1 MAINHAS
8 SCVEIFQKKKKT
20 LFNVIIYPKTIQGVF
35 MANESIKGEACQL
48 KGILAT
54 EFDSYYQ
61 IPDYQRPYQWTEEN
75 CEKLLDDLF
84 SSYEY
89 YKGSGYFCGSLV
101 LIVINTDSETNA
113 ETYDIVD
120 GQQRLSTFILL
131 AKVLADLYNDCLDP
145 EYLEYLQESW
155 KDRYTERKRLSFNTI
170 GSNAEDDFA
179 YALEHFNDSQASKNK
194 NNKNN
199 YLKNAVCLKDYLR
212 EKEIENINK
221 FIEWLYSNVVFITIT
236 CPDADKALR
245 IFNVLNARGLALNA
259 TDIFKGEL
267 LKKLTEEKEQ
277 EELATRWEDLY
288 QKCLDNGFTMEILF
302 SQYLVYLEP
311 KTSREKMEKRLVTW
325 FKNLN
330 KTPLEYLD
338 GVEDFYNAYVEV
350 LEMPDRYAHLLSYK
364 EDNYWR
370 VILCASLLHR
380 YNESEIGA
388 LKELLVKFYY
398 QNWVA
403 EQTKTTRS
411 QTCCNIINALKEK
424 KSVENI
430 ASIVKKYFNDKNI
443 TQRFKENL
451 QDSNLYTKFY
461 LINGKSGKK
470 NSWLKPIL
478 ILANYFMSD
487 NANPTYI
494 KMDDDLHVER
504 ILPQNP
510 DPSSQWVKDF
520 SEEERELYTHS
531 LANLTLLG
539 GKKNTKALS
548 QVLNQ
553 DFKEKKEIYMGNA
566 VKLGKDKRG
575 REKTFKV
582 MTCYKM
588 TIDIAQYT
596 EWTPKSLEKRKEE
609 LIQKI
614 ESVLTLQGS
623 APRK

>member
-1 MAINHAS
+1 MAKIDS
-8 SCVEIFQKKKKT
+8 DDSYLEDI
-20 LFNVIIYPKTIQGVF
+20 
-35 MANESIKGEACQL
+35 L
-48 KGILAT
+48 KDKL
-54 EFDSYYQ
+54 YYQ
-61 IPDYQRPYQWTEEN
+61 IPIYQRPYQWTEEN

-101 LIVINTDSETNA
+101 LVKSDPNSKT
-113 ETYDIVD
+113 ETYDVVD

-131 AKVLADLYNDCLDP
+131 AKVLATLYSERLDP
-145 EYLEYLQESW
+145 EYQEFLQASW
-155 KDRYTERKRLSFNTI
+155 SDRHENKKKKKKKRLDFELVVSSAKKDFQDTLDFF
-170 GSNAEDDFA
+170 DD
-179 YALEHFNDSQASKNK
+179 LDASKGKDSKSNDPSKGK
-194 NNKNN
+194 NS
-199 YLKNAVCLKDYLR
+199 YLKNAICLKNYL
-212 EKEIENINK
+212 EKKEIENIND

-267 LKKLTEEKEQ
+267 LKELTEEKEQ
-277 EELATRWEDLY
+277 EWLATRWEDLR
-288 QKCLDNGFTMEILF
+288 QKCLDNGFTMEIFF

-311 KTSREKMEKRLVTW
+311 KTSKEKMEKRLVTW

-350 LEMPDRYAHLLSYK
+350 LEMPDRYAHLLSYLAS
-364 EDNYWR
+364 DFWR
-370 VILCASLLHR
+370 IILCTSILHH
-380 YNESEIGA
+380 YSPQDIEA

-403 EQTKTTRS
+403 EQKEPKK
-411 QTCCNIINALKEK
+411 QTNCNIIKALKEK

-430 ASIVKKYFNDKNI
+430 ASIVKKYLDDDNNKI
-443 TQRFKENL
+443 TQNFREKL
-451 QDSNLYTKFY
+451 KDDHLYEKH
-461 LINGKSGKK
+461 KK
-470 NSWLKPIL
+470 ASENSWLRPIL
-478 ILANYFMSD
+478 ILVEYFMSD
-487 NANPTYI
+487 DPKPKRIQTN
-494 KMDDDLHVER
+494 DFQVEH

-510 DPSSQWVKDF
+510 NLSSQWVKDF

-548 QVLNQ
+548 QALNQ
-553 DFKEKKEIYMGNA
+553 DFKEKKEIYMGKPIVLDN
-566 VKLGKDKRG
+566 K
-575 REKTFKV
+575 KTFKV
-582 MTCYKM
+582 MDCYDM
-588 TIDIAQYT
+588 TKNDVCRYT

-614 ESVLTLQGS
+614 ESVLTL
-623 APRK
+623 